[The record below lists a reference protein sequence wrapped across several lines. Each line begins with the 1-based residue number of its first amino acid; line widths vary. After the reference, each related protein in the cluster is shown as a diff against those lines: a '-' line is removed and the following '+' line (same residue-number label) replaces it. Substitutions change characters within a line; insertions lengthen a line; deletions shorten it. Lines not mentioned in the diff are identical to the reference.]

1 MATNT
6 RKAHLDAQL
15 ATIKSAVR
23 TAIADVEPHPFGH
36 AFLWGTATVHHK
48 NGSPKAFRM
57 CFGGVCAA
65 DLQEVVR
72 RANAV
77 PGVSDVYYNM
87 D

>member
-48 NGSPKAFRM
+48 NGVPKAYRM